1 MQSRHLP
8 ALIVSVWL
16 ANPAQGAGFALIE
29 QNASGLGNA
38 YAGQAAVAEDAS
50 TIFFNPAGL
59 TYVEGRQ
66 VVAAGHLI
74 MPSAEFS
81 DAGSTLAIR
90 GDGGDAGVT
99 AFVPNFYYAM
109 DVTPDL
115 KFGLG
120 VNAPFGLTTEYD
132 DTWAG
137 QVQAIKS
144 DLKTVNV
151 NPALGWRVND
161 RLSLGFGLN
170 WQYIEA
176 ELTQGTGAAVN
187 PPEARME
194 GDDASW
200 GWNIGVLW
208 DIDGFNRLGIA
219 YRAAIDHSLE
229 GKLKTPPGRHAGICR
244 RRDAGQRVPQ
254 LLAPTLAGL
263 GVARRPDLDRVEQL
277 RETRCR
283 QEIGRCRAQPHSR
296 DVGKRVALFPGP
308 DLSPQPGMDL
318 ALRPGLRRNPRCP
331 TRPIAR
337 PGFPTPIA
345 CGSQW
350 AASTRFSPKAA
361 VDFGYAQLFVK
372 DAHIVHVNNG
382 TLLRGNYD
390 SRIDILGAQY
400 THSF

>member
-229 GKLKTPPGRHAGICR
+229 GKLKTPLGATPVYADVEMPASASLSYWR
-244 RRDAGQRVPQ
+244 RLSPAWE
-254 LLAPTLAGL
+254 LLADLTWTEWSSFEKLDVVRKADDAVLSHIPEMWENAWRYSLGLTYRPSRAWTWRSGLAYDETP
-263 GVARRPDLDRVEQL
+263 VPDAAHRTARIPDADRL
-277 RETRCR
+277 W
-283 QEIGRCRAQPHSR
+283 
-296 DVGKRVALFPGP
+296 VALGG
-308 DLSPQPGMDL
+308 QY
-318 ALRPGLRRNPRCP
+318 
-331 TRPIAR
+331 
-337 PGFPTPIA
+337 
-345 CGSQW
+345 
-350 AASTRFSPKAA
+350 RFSPKAA

-400 THSF
+400 THNF

>member
-229 GKLKTPPGRHAGICR
+229 GKLKTPLGATPVYADVEMPASASLSYWR
-244 RRDAGQRVPQ
+244 RLSPAWE
-254 LLAPTLAGL
+254 LLADLTWTEWSSFEKLDVVRKADDAVLSHIPEMWENAWRYSLGL
-263 GVARRPDLDRVEQL
+263 TYRPS
-277 RETRCR
+277 
-283 QEIGRCRAQPHSR
+283 RAWTWRS
-296 DVGKRVALFPGP
+296 G
-308 DLSPQPGMDL
+308 
-318 ALRPGLRRNPRCP
+318 
-331 TRPIAR
+331 
-337 PGFPTPIA
+337 
-345 CGSQW
+345 
-350 AASTRFSPKAA
+350 
-361 VDFGYAQLFVK
+361 
-372 DAHIVHVNNG
+372 
-382 TLLRGNYD
+382 
-390 SRIDILGAQY
+390 
-400 THSF
+400 

>member
-176 ELTQGTGAAVN
+176 ELTQGH
-187 PPEARME
+187 R
-194 GDDASW
+194 
-200 GWNIGVLW
+200 
-208 DIDGFNRLGIA
+208 
-219 YRAAIDHSLE
+219 
-229 GKLKTPPGRHAGICR
+229 CR
-244 RRDAGQRVPQ
+244 RQSPRGEDG
-254 LLAPTLAGL
+254 
-263 GVARRPDLDRVEQL
+263 RR
-277 RETRCR
+277 
-283 QEIGRCRAQPHSR
+283 
-296 DVGKRVALFPGP
+296 
-308 DLSPQPGMDL
+308 
-318 ALRPGLRRNPRCP
+318 
-331 TRPIAR
+331 
-337 PGFPTPIA
+337 
-345 CGSQW
+345 
-350 AASTRFSPKAA
+350 
-361 VDFGYAQLFVK
+361 
-372 DAHIVHVNNG
+372 
-382 TLLRGNYD
+382 
-390 SRIDILGAQY
+390 
-400 THSF
+400 